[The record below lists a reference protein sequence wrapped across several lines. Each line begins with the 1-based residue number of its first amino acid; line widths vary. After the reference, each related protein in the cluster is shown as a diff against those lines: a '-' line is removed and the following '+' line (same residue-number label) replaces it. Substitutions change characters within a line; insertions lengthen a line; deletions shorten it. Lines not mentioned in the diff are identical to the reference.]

1 MVVFTILM
9 IFVPWLSLLRH
20 WNNPKEWAEAAENR
34 RRDSFI
40 LILLM
45 HPSLSGLSFQFFRC
59 QVFRSP
65 LGIETKL
72 VVDYS
77 LSCHDSEW
85 YGMLAFALSVVGLFS
100 IGTPLLLAW
109 LLWRRREYIQ
119 ATTCIKCNVEPDLGI
134 MTEDEKDRH
143 RRKRICAP
151 CQRAFKAE
159 KAERAN
165 DHGDTVV
172 VCDVNVDDIV
182 LEGLDD
188 EAVGSADT
196 NMPTQEDG
204 YEESGETKG
213 ETKGEA
219 KGKAKGEPV
228 GETKGEEKGRAKGG
242 GKGEEN
248 REGKGEEMMGETKG
262 TEMKEMETKGLDT
275 DGTTLVFTNLSF
287 AHSGKINR
295 RDRLNKLSL
304 SRGDVPRTVRKHSD
318 SKLRS
323 FEADELK
330 SAKDWING
338 DNTSKLFGVLYM
350 TYRPGAYY
358 FEPVQMLFKVALY
371 ASLALFEN
379 GSQFQLACGLSICF
393 IQVAVQARIMPFDSE
408 YKNQLQFIGLG
419 LSANLAFAGLI
430 LNYLNANKDIE
441 RLRGR
446 DDRAKDIDDQ
456 IDLFKEFT
464 ATIAFGGIAL
474 IVVLMGRKGWKSRE
488 KSARLL
494 KKLQKKALI
503 ARTAAGNFARERVSI
518 GRRKTRTPSREM
530 SANNA
535 EREGD
540 IDQQV
545 QGRERGWSANP
556 FMEAGIEMAEIV
568 EPNTVPVPVNALTV
582 RAANEKRLAAMKS
595 FRSSRGRANKHKLG
609 DAGKKSM
616 GASSRRTGNVSRR
629 IFQGASTRRIGQP
642 KPSPL
647 ATPFKANSR
656 SGGGA
661 VVESANGGAHGG
673 DKRQLPSR
681 AVRRASITIDDLLTK
696 KPSTEVSKK
705 DHIAVAGV
713 TDDDDDDDVK
723 EELEDGW
730 FFVDDNGDV
739 QGPHPTDHMIHWI
752 EEGQLEGETLVV
764 RDGDTKWTAASACL
778 AMLKAVAV
786 GAGARKVEEDIEKA
800 EGTGFSSRVI
810 VEV

>member
-1 MVVFTILM
+1 MLLVLSIFFSILSSDSRFTIMVVFTILM

-20 WNNPKEWAEAAENR
+20 WHNPKEWAEAAENR

-45 HPSLSGLSFQFFRC
+45 HPPLSGLSFQFFRC

-85 YGMLAFALSVVGLFS
+85 YRMLAFALSVVGLFS

-143 RRKRICAP
+143 RKKRICAP

-159 KAERAN
+159 KAERTN
-165 DHGDTVV
+165 DHGDTVI
-172 VCDVNVDDIV
+172 VCDVNVDGIV
-182 LEGLDD
+182 LDGLDD
-188 EAVGSADT
+188 EAVGSAAA
-196 NMPTQEDG
+196 NMPTQEDR

-219 KGKAKGEPV
+219 KGNKAKGEPV

-248 REGKGEEMMGETKG
+248 REGKGEEKGEEMMSETKG
-262 TEMKEMETKGLDT
+262 TETKETEATGLDS
-275 DGTTLVFTNLSF
+275 DGTIPVFTNLSF

-295 RDRLNKLSL
+295 HDRLNKLSL

-358 FEPVQMLFKVALY
+358 FEPIQMLFKVAMY

-446 DDRAKDIDDQ
+446 DDRAKAIDDQ

-464 ATIAFGGIAL
+464 ATIAFGGITL
-474 IVVLMGRKGWKSRE
+474 IAVLMGRKGWKSRE

-503 ARTAAGNFARERVSI
+503 ARTTAGNFARERVSI

-540 IDQQV
+540 INQQV
-545 QGRERGWSANP
+545 QGRERGWSVNP

-568 EPNTVPVPVNALTV
+568 EPNTVPVPVNASTV
-582 RAANEKRLAAMKS
+582 RAANEKRLAAMKA

-609 DAGKKSM
+609 DVGKKSM

-647 ATPFKANSR
+647 ATPFKANAR
-656 SGGGA
+656 SGVGGA
-661 VVESANGGAHGG
+661 VVESANGGAYGG

-696 KPSTEVSKK
+696 KQSTEVSKK
-705 DHIAVAGV
+705 DHIVVAGV
-713 TDDDDDDDVK
+713 TNDDDDDDVK
-723 EELEDGW
+723 EELEDG
-730 FFVDDNGDV
+730 
-739 QGPHPTDHMIHWI
+739 
-752 EEGQLEGETLVV
+752 
-764 RDGDTKWTAASACL
+764 
-778 AMLKAVAV
+778 
-786 GAGARKVEEDIEKA
+786 
-800 EGTGFSSRVI
+800 RVI